1 MKQLKIVAIVLVAYV
16 GLVAAFET
24 LVGVMGSRHANRGV
38 ATDEN
43 WVLISTTAAD
53 GSRDDAVVAG
63 LDFEGHLYV
72 AANHW
77 MHGWYD
83 HAVEH
88 LDVEVVVAGRR
99 APYLAV
105 QVTGDERARVAA
117 ASRFPWVMRLLT
129 GFPPR
134 SFLRLD
140 PR

>member
-1 MKQLKIVAIVLVAYV
+1 MKSLKLVAIVLVSYI

-24 LVGVMGSRHANRGV
+24 LVGVMGSRHADRGV
-38 ATDEN
+38 ATDED

-77 MHGWYD
+77 MHRWYNLAVD
-83 HAVEH
+83 HPE
-88 LDVEVVVAGRR
+88 VEVVVSGKR
-99 APYLAV
+99 APYRAV
-105 QVTGDERARVAA
+105 PVTGEERDRVAA